1 MKKNLKSP
9 TANHRQDHINV
20 RDYGYDRS
28 VHSLGRGEASRRR
41 RRKQHTRF
49 IILAAAVVLF
59 ALGAWLIRP
68 LFAGQT
74 PTGTTA
80 QTTSEVTSSSTEAET
95 TTSATSAAASETSA
109 TLSPAVRQARL
120 AEAGEAATKLLTG
133 LKGRFAVYYHNL
145 ANGETWQYNDDAPF
159 VAASSIKLGINTYLY
174 TKIASGEISPD
185 EILTYDSRP
194 YPTGDYEGGTGTVQG
209 QPDGTAY
216 SVRETSGL
224 SIRISD
230 NCATNMVIRRLGG
243 IDAVNVYLSAISSI
257 VDYRTRVSYTN
268 YAGTAQEGRH
278 RTSARDLG
286 LHAVNLY
293 DLWQENPAAYQPL
306 IDDLCVTTFDFGI
319 QKGIPGDI
327 RVAHKIG
334 TNGTY
339 SAEND
344 VGIVFAGQEPFVL
357 CVMTE
362 MASAQA
368 AHQVQA
374 DIAGIFYGYVN
385 GLQAD

>member
-1 MKKNLKSP
+1 VVKK
-9 TANHRQDHINV
+9 
-20 RDYGYDRS
+20 
-28 VHSLGRGEASRRR
+28 HSSNQITTTREKTHRRR
-41 RRKQHTRF
+41 QRQARRLMM
-49 IILAAAVVLF
+49 IVAALVVV
-59 ALGAWLIRP
+59 ALGLWLLWP
-68 LFAGQT
+68 LLTQQAPGET
-74 PTGTTA
+74 TLPETTA
-80 QTTSEVTSSSTEAET
+80 DVTTTTEATAT
-95 TTSATSAAASETSA
+95 TLPDATTVTPTSA
-109 TLSPAVRQARL
+109 TLSPAERQARL
-120 AEAGEAATKLLTG
+120 DETAASIVSLLNSK
-133 LKGRFAVYYHNL
+133 KGRFAIYYQNL
-145 ANGETWQYNDDAPF
+145 INGEIWQFNDDAPF

-174 TKIASGEISPD
+174 QKIASGEISPD

-194 YPTGDYEGGTGTVQG
+194 YPTGDYEGGTGTLQS
-209 QPDGTAY
+209 QPDGTKY
-216 SVRETSGL
+216 SVRDTSGL

-243 IDAVNVYLSAISSI
+243 IDAINTAYLSKVSAI

-268 YAGTAQEGRH
+268 YAGSAQEGRH

-293 DLWQENPAAYQPL
+293 QLWLDNPDVYQPL
-306 IDDLCVTTFDFGI
+306 IDDLCSTTFDFGI
-319 QKGIPGDI
+319 QKGIPDSI

-344 VGIVFAGQEPFVL
+344 VGIVFADEPYVL
-357 CVMTE
+357 CVLTE

-374 DIAGIFYGYVN
+374 EVSGLFYEYISN
-385 GLQAD
+385 LQPD